1 MKLISYLSFDGRC
14 REAFEFYAKVLGG
27 RIVAMVSHAE
37 TGFADKVPAE
47 WRDKIINAHPTIGDA
62 ELMGADAPPQY
73 FQEKAGVSVSIQVD
87 SDSEAKRIFDA
98 FADGGTVT
106 LPFGPTFWAKG
117 FGMVK
122 DRFGTPWMVGGGAPA
137 A

>member
-1 MKLISYLSFDGRC
+1 MKFIAYLSFDGRC

-27 RIVAMVSHAE
+27 KIVAMISHGE
-37 TGFADKVPAE
+37 TDYAAQVPPE
-47 WRDKIINAHPTIGDA
+47 WQDKIINAHLTVREA

-73 FQEKAGVSVSIQVD
+73 FQEKQGVSVSIQVETE
-87 SDSEAKRIFDA
+87 SEAKRIFDA
-98 FADGGTVT
+98 FAENGTLT
-106 LPFGPTFWAKG
+106 LPFTPTSWAKG

-122 DRFGTPWMVGGGAPA
+122 DKFGTPWMVGGGAPA